1 MIIPICGYNESIA
14 QVLSSQAP
22 KRKTEMF
29 AFTDYIGERAY
40 GQAEKSTVLF
50 CFQNKILNNV
60 WNLKIWALRPALKPK
75 WRRRGESPEK
85 PDHTGAW
92 FFAEFIIT
100 ETGIK

>member
-60 WNLKIWALRPALKPK
+60 WNLKIWALRRPLNQNGADAANPPKSRTTPA
-75 WRRRGESPEK
+75 RGSSLNL
-85 PDHTGAW
+85 
-92 FFAEFIIT
+92 
-100 ETGIK
+100 